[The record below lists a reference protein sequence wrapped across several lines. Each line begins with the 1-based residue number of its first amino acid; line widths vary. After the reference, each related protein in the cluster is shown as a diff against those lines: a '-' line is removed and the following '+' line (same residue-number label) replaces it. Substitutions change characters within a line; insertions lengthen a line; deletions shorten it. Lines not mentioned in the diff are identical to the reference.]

1 MKKLVVNICASQD
14 SFGAYSVNGEGIYG
28 AGNSIKDCQDDVLKS
43 IEEIKQTLPP
53 DEWPDILKEEYDIEW
68 HYDVQTLLLHY
79 GALMS
84 LSGLERITGINQKQ
98 LWAYMNGRSKPRR
111 KQVDRIE
118 NSIRIFGGELSR
130 VHLLK

>member
-1 MKKLVVNICASQD
+1 M
-14 SFGAYSVNGEGIYG
+14 
-28 AGNSIKDCQDDVLKS
+28 LKS
-43 IEEIKQTLPP
+43 IEEIKQTLPS
-53 DEWPDILKEEYDIEW
+53 DEWPAILKEEYEIEW
-68 HYDVQTLLLHY
+68 HFDVQTLLLHY